1 MLELGWE
8 RVQSGCLWHPPIS
21 PLRVRLLWTLSNGRS
36 IKRRSLW
43 ASRVHPCQ
51 GIPQCHLEPR
61 SLPLHE
67 LPFAPRS
74 PGGKPV
80 LELPGSRPLSCP
92 ASHTGFPRVPTGS
105 VLSRALGAAGAS
117 SSAAFSFKSMVH
129 NRIFIWRTV
138 AFKKKRI

>member
-1 MLELGWE
+1 MGACPVWMPLT
-8 RVQSGCLWHPPIS
+8 SSNIS
-21 PLRVRLLWTLSNGRS
+21 TQGSTSVDTEQREEHKTEVIMSKQVL
-36 IKRRSLW
+36 
-43 ASRVHPCQ
+43 PCQ

-105 VLSRALGAAGAS
+105 ILSRALGAAGAS

-129 NRIFIWRTV
+129 NRIFI
-138 AFKKKRI
+138 